1 MDSEYDIVIVG
12 GGMVGASLALCL
24 SQQLSAQTRIMLVE
38 SFPFPEQN
46 EQWQKNY
53 SPSFD
58 ARSTALSYSSRI
70 IYEHLGLWSI
80 LAARLCPINAIHV
93 SDRGHIGSAALHAQD
108 TAWDALGYVVENAWL
123 GQILIR
129 QLQIEHRIELVSPA
143 TVSAVTPVAG
153 AIKINV
159 LENEQP
165 YQLTAKLLVVADGA
179 NSSLRQKLGIATN
192 CRDYKQQALIANV
205 GLQQHHDHWAFERFT
220 DTGPMAMLPLLDG
233 ADGEHRSALVWTL
246 PAQRAEYLQA
256 CEDAE
261 FLMALQQRF
270 GSRLG
275 AITHVG
281 ERFCYPL
288 KLVEAK
294 EQVRSNIVIMGNAAH
309 SLHPVAGQ
317 GFNLAL
323 RDVAH
328 LSACLSAAQKQ
339 GRAIGDLEVLL
350 NYEQQQKLDQKI
362 TIGFSDKIT
371 ELFANQNP
379 LVSLARNMGLLA
391 MDLVPELKDSFVS
404 HAAGQAGLADWPYK
418 ELTQ

>member
-1 MDSEYDIVIVG
+1 MELGAPPAQERSRGRDEHENMACTTNRSYRKEKSYTCMPPSEIKASESDGKSQG
-12 GGMVGASLALCL
+12 GYATDQKYPGA
-24 SQQLSAQTRIMLVE
+24 
-38 SFPFPEQN
+38 P
-46 EQWQKNY
+46 
-53 SPSFD
+53 
-58 ARSTALSYSSRI
+58 
-70 IYEHLGLWSI
+70 
-80 LAARLCPINAIHV
+80 
-93 SDRGHIGSAALHAQD
+93 
-108 TAWDALGYVVENAWL
+108 
-123 GQILIR
+123 
-129 QLQIEHRIELVSPA
+129 
-143 TVSAVTPVAG
+143 
-153 AIKINV
+153 AIKRAG
-159 LENEQP
+159 P
-165 YQLTAKLLVVADGA
+165 ALTGTGPSAHKSHASSQYEVDGA
-179 NSSLRQKLGIATN
+179 G
-192 CRDYKQQALIANV
+192 
-205 GLQQHHDHWAFERFT
+205 
-220 DTGPMAMLPLLDG
+220 
-233 ADGEHRSALVWTL
+233 GEHRSALIWTL

-339 GRAIGDLEVLL
+339 GHAIGDLEVLL
-350 NYEQQQKLDQKI
+350 NYEQQQKLDQKM